1 MGAFNIFCGFA
12 LNTTK
17 KERKRERERERKEG
31 KREEEFDVA
40 RALK

>member
-17 KERKRERERERKEG
+17 REREKERERKEG

-40 RALK
+40 RALE

>member
-40 RALK
+40 RALE